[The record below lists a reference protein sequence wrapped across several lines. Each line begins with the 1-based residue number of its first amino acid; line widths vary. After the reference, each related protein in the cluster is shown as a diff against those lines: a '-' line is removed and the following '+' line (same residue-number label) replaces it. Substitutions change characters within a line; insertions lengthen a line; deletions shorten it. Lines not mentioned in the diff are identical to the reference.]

1 MLGVEMVVVVVMV
14 ATVPQAKLALMDT
27 ELLKIMM
34 DKMVEME
41 VLVVMEVLQP
51 AVLMV
56 EREDLYK

>member
-1 MLGVEMVVVVVMV
+1 MVVVVVMV
-14 ATVPQAKLALMDT
+14 AKVPQAKMALMDAV
-27 ELLKIMM
+27 LLKIIM
-34 DKMVEME
+34 DRMVEME

>member
-1 MLGVEMVVVVVMV
+1 MVVVVVMV

-56 EREDLYK
+56 DREDLYK

>member
-14 ATVPQAKLALMDT
+14 AKVPQAKMALMDAV
-27 ELLKIMM
+27 LLKIIM
-34 DKMVEME
+34 DRMVEME

>member
-1 MLGVEMVVVVVMV
+1 MVVVVMV

-56 EREDLYK
+56 DREDLYK

>member
-1 MLGVEMVVVVVMV
+1 MVVVVVMV
-14 ATVPQAKLALMDT
+14 ATVPPAKLALMDT

-56 EREDLYK
+56 DREDLYK

>member
-1 MLGVEMVVVVVMV
+1 MVVVVMV
-14 ATVPQAKLALMDT
+14 ATVPPAKLALMDT

-56 EREDLYK
+56 DREDLYK

>member
-1 MLGVEMVVVVVMV
+1 MVVVVVMV

-34 DKMVEME
+34 DKMVETE